1 MNVQRF
7 LAPTSREAMNKV
19 KASLGDAAVILSTRT
34 TEDGFE
40 VLAMTEDGLRA
51 LPGMTDSTP
60 PPARTVA
67 AQPAAPSRLQQRA
80 ADQLPA
86 QMAFSASSSVAQDTE
101 TLAMSTLSFQDYVR
115 ERMLAKR
122 RDMLQGE
129 AADQA
134 PRATVQRAAAPQPS
148 APMAAAPYHAPA
160 FDTLPER
167 TNSVGRSAAAVPA
180 MPMGSDDIVL
190 PFGPGAEM
198 GGRSSGA
205 PVAPRTTKAQPQP
218 ASATPAAAMTANEAR
233 LASEL
238 SGLKSLIEERF
249 NTMSWLGDAR
259 QNPLQA
265 NLMLKFLRAGY
276 SPTVARAVM
285 ERMPTDRTPAETFR
299 WVQEVLARNL
309 KTPSD
314 NTALCDEG
322 GVFALIGATGV
333 GKTTTAAKLAAQCVK
348 AYGANSV
355 GLITLDSYRVA
366 GYEQLRAYGR
376 MLGVVSHLAHDRA
389 ALQDLLSLLAN
400 KRMVIIDTAG
410 LGQRDPRIQ
419 DMLEVLETPKIRKM
433 LVLNAGSHGDTLD
446 DVLTAYKDTQL
457 YGVILSKLDEA
468 AKLGPALDA
477 LIRHQTV
484 LRGVTTGQR
493 VPEDW
498 QRADAT
504 ALVRMSMGN
513 SGKSAHDPHNAELG
527 YFFAQ
532 PTHAPVK
539 LDNWHV

>member
-51 LPGMTDSTP
+51 LPGMTDSAP

-129 AADQA
+129 AAGQA

-148 APMAAAPYHAPA
+148 APMAAPYHAPA

-167 TNSVGRSAAAVPA
+167 ANPVGRSAAAVPA

-205 PVAPRTTKAQPQP
+205 PVAPRTAKAQPQP
-218 ASATPAAAMTANEAR
+218 ASTTSAAAMTANEAR

-513 SGKSAHDPHNAELG
+513 SGKSAHDPHSAELG